1 MISIE
6 DIYKLYLHYPHV
18 CTDTRSIKN
27 HCLFFCLKG
36 NNFNGNT
43 FALQALK
50 NGAAY
55 VIVDEKEYTFNERCI
70 LVSDVL
76 QTLQDLARYHRKQ
89 LNIPVIGITGT
100 NGKTTTKE
108 LMAAVLSSSYKILAT
123 KGNLNNHIGVPLTIL
138 SINKDVEIAIIE
150 MGANHTGE
158 IDFLCEISKPTLG
171 IITNIGKAH
180 MEGFQTIDTII
191 ETKTALYRSIKKT
204 QGTLFVNSDDN
215 VLIQRANQINKIT
228 YGKHINSNH
237 RGEPISNSFHSG
249 VYLPKYKSNIISQ
262 LTGEYNFYNIMAAI
276 TVGLFFN
283 ISIDKIQTSIASYT
297 PTNSRSQVIKKGNNI
312 LIMDAY
318 NANPSSVEVAIENFA
333 NIEHPRKVVMLGDM
347 KELGSISLSE
357 HQTIVNMLKKLSIDE
372 VYLVGNEFYSTNY
385 YHFHAFK
392 NFDEAAIHIK
402 QANIQDA
409 IILIKGSRGME
420 MERII
425 NYL

>member
-1 MISIE
+1 MSIE
-6 DIYKLYLHYPHV
+6 DIYKLYLRYPHI

-150 MGANHTGE
+150 MGANHAGE
-158 IDFLCEISKPTLG
+158 INFLCEISKPTLG

-191 ETKTALYRSIKKT
+191 ETK
-204 QGTLFVNSDDN
+204 
-215 VLIQRANQINKIT
+215 
-228 YGKHINSNH
+228 
-237 RGEPISNSFHSG
+237 
-249 VYLPKYKSNIISQ
+249 
-262 LTGEYNFYNIMAAI
+262 
-276 TVGLFFN
+276 
-283 ISIDKIQTSIASYT
+283 
-297 PTNSRSQVIKKGNNI
+297 
-312 LIMDAY
+312 
-318 NANPSSVEVAIENFA
+318 
-333 NIEHPRKVVMLGDM
+333 
-347 KELGSISLSE
+347 
-357 HQTIVNMLKKLSIDE
+357 
-372 VYLVGNEFYSTNY
+372 
-385 YHFHAFK
+385 
-392 NFDEAAIHIK
+392 
-402 QANIQDA
+402 
-409 IILIKGSRGME
+409 
-420 MERII
+420 
-425 NYL
+425 

>member
-6 DIYKLYLHYPHV
+6 DIYKLYLHYPHI

-150 MGANHTGE
+150 MGANHAGE

-215 VLIQRANQINKIT
+215 VLIQHANQINKIT

-392 NFDEAAIHIK
+392 NFDEVAIHIK